1 MVVGGYDPCREQRIW
16 TEPHKKVFKMV
27 FLCQK
32 KLFIIVYGQNL
43 IAPINGK
50 RWRWSALFER
60 LSLFPTCSRWF
71 LPQALSSAALC
82 LTVLCKDYLLAPK
95 TAPIVWLFANN
106 QQLAALTCFWANY
119 EGWMGQ
125 REGQSQ
131 NASNCLLLLVLVN
144 LGGIEF
150 ISIEERSH
158 HHNTALVVRS
168 RSGIS
173 VVSLAWYQRKRS
185 VWRVLGISNQ
195 CGHISGLEYTH
206 RSPPKSAT
214 P

>member
-1 MVVGGYDPCREQRIW
+1 MISIVWAIISFSNLFEVG
-16 TEPHKKVFKMV
+16 F
-27 FLCQK
+27 
-32 KLFIIVYGQNL
+32 
-43 IAPINGK
+43 AA
-50 RWRWSALFER
+50 SAL
-60 LSLFPTCSRWF
+60 LCSLMSDCS
-71 LPQALSSAALC
+71 LQG
-82 LTVLCKDYLLAPK
+82 LLACSQNC
-95 TAPIVWLFANN
+95 TDRLIVCKQSTIGCSDLFR
-106 QQLAALTCFWANY
+106 ANY
-119 EGWMGQ
+119 EGWIGQ

-144 LGGIEF
+144 LGGIEL

-185 VWRVLGISNQ
+185 VWRVLGISDQ

-206 RSPPKSAT
+206 RSPLKSAT

>member
-1 MVVGGYDPCREQRIW
+1 MISIVWTIISFSNLFKVV
-16 TEPHKKVFKMV
+16 F
-27 FLCQK
+27 
-32 KLFIIVYGQNL
+32 
-43 IAPINGK
+43 AA
-50 RWRWSALFER
+50 SAL
-60 LSLFPTCSRWF
+60 LCSLMSDCS
-71 LPQALSSAALC
+71 LQG
-82 LTVLCKDYLLAPK
+82 LLA
-95 TAPIVWLFANN
+95 
-106 QQLAALTCFWANY
+106 C
-119 EGWMGQ
+119 
-125 REGQSQ
+125 SQ
-131 NASNCLLLLVLVN
+131 NCTDRLIVCKQSTIGCSDLFLSKLRRLNGTKRGTVTERKRLPALLVLVN